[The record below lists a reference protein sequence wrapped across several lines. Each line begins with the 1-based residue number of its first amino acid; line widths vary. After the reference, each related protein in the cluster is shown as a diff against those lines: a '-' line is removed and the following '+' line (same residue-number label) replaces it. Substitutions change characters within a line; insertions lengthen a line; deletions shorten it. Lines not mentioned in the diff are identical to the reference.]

1 MEDLSLHIL
10 DIVENSIAAQAK
22 RIEIIVQ
29 EEVERGLLSIEIKDD
44 GVGMAQEAVEK
55 TLDPFFTSRTTR
67 RVGLG
72 IPLFAQATQESQ
84 GTFHIESQPGKG
96 TRVLAT
102 FQYSHIDRK
111 PWGKM
116 VDTLLTLIIGNPQ
129 IDFFYSHQR
138 GEIEYSFATKKIKAE
153 WGEEGITS
161 LKALHFIQK
170 DLEEGLKKVGIEG

>member
-84 GTFHIESQPGKG
+84 GTFQIESQPGKG

-116 VDTLLTLIIGNPQ
+116 SETLITLITGNPHL
-129 IDFFYSHQR
+129 DFYYSHR
-138 GEIEYSFATKKIKAE
+138 KGDFEYTLDTAEIR
-153 WGEEGITS
+153 W
-161 LKALHFIQK
+161 
-170 DLEEGLKKVGIEG
+170 GIEGLPINHPPVIEAIRRNLKENLEEIGIG